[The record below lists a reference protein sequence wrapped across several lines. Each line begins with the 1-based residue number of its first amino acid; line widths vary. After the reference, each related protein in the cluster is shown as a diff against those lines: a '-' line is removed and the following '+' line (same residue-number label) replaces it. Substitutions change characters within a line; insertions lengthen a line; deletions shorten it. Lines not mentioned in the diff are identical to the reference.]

1 MHPDLIPGLPIKTYG
16 FCMAL
21 GFLAAWQV
29 LSWLCRRTGRAA
41 EPLSN
46 LLMLMMFS
54 GIIGARLEYVRE
66 FWAREFASDPFSI
79 VKVWQGG
86 LVFYGGLIFAI
97 AVFFVWCGVR
107 RERVAPVADL
117 FVTIIPLAHAFGRVG
132 CFFYGCCYGRDSD
145 AWCAVVFP
153 KFSPSWYEHGQRM
166 VSVLPT
172 QLFEAAALLVLFAV
186 LLALYLRFRRG
197 TCAAYL
203 IGYGVIRFCLEFA
216 RGDPRA
222 AFWGLSIGQVISIGL
237 VLAGLAL
244 LWRSAHS
251 K

>member
-1 MHPDLIPGLPIKTYG
+1 M
-16 FCMAL
+16 
-21 GFLAAWQV
+21 
-29 LSWLCRRTGRAA
+29 
-41 EPLSN
+41 
-46 LLMLMMFS
+46 
-54 GIIGARLEYVRE
+54 
-66 FWAREFASDPFSI
+66 
-79 VKVWQGG
+79 
-86 LVFYGGLIFAI
+86 
-97 AVFFVWCGVR
+97 
-107 RERVAPVADL
+107 
-117 FVTIIPLAHAFGRVG
+117 
-132 CFFYGCCYGRDSD
+132 
-145 AWCAVVFP
+145 FP

-203 IGYGVIRFCLEFA
+203 VGYGVIRFCLEFA